1 MTYSSI
7 ENWSKNVF
15 NLNTKRAI
23 VHKDASVRWLNGNMG
38 SAVTMLYPCSV
49 LVGEGARSESLGIA
63 FAGAGQDQDTGSK
76 VIHAAPN
83 TTSIIKAK
91 SISKAG
97 GISSYRGLVKVT
109 PGATH
114 ATSHVQCDA
123 LLLDNLSSSKTYPT
137 MKINNNKVNIG
148 HEASVSKVGE
158 EQLFYLQSRGLSAE
172 QAMQMIVS
180 GFIAPVIKALP
191 LEYAV
196 ELNKLIELEVEG
208 L

>member
-1 MTYSSI
+1 M
-7 ENWSKNVF
+7 
-15 NLNTKRAI
+15 
-23 VHKDASVRWLNGNMG
+23 
-38 SAVTMLYPCSV
+38 
-49 LVGEGARSESLGIA
+49 
-63 FAGAGQDQDTGSK
+63 
-76 VIHAAPN
+76 
-83 TTSIIKAK
+83 
-91 SISKAG
+91 
-97 GISSYRGLVKVT
+97 KVT
-109 PGATH
+109 PNAMH

-123 LLLDNLSSSKTYPT
+123 LLLDNLSSTKTYPT
-137 MKINNNKVNIG
+137 MKINNNTVNIG